1 MLDLNFEI
9 HFKKLPLWKG
19 VLEKRSIPEFYPFS
33 LGWNERGY
41 ICQTTPKEIVQQLV
55 KSYSKKDYQ
64 FITSPP
70 GTSSWGNSRGDIAL
84 EYIRNSFG
92 SLDGKKVLDI
102 GGGTT
107 YIGEK
112 LISIDNVAEYTIMDP
127 TLSNKPFTPKIKIF
141 REYFTTET
149 CPKENFDLIVSMNC
163 FEHVPDPTDF
173 LHALRQLLQRKNGK
187 AILLFPDTEKQLRNG
202 DFNVILHEH
211 LSYFTRESFINL
223 ADSCGLEIID
233 CISDEDSFSF
243 TLGVKQKFTHD
254 VRTIDKILF
263 KAAEQFA
270 QNFEYFNNLVTSFIN
285 DNKKVAFHGAC
296 NGLNNLLALC
306 KFPKKFYDQIYVFD
320 GDENKID
327 KYLSVC
333 PNPVI
338 GAYDSRYREID
349 YVIVS
354 AMSFYD
360 QIRDFLIS
368 YHGIDSDNIHSLYPF
383 KNE

>member
-1 MLDLNFEI
+1 MFDIGFEI

-19 VLEKRSIPEFYPFS
+19 VRGELCIPEVYPFS
-33 LGWNERGY
+33 LGWNELGY
-41 ICQTTPKEIVQQLV
+41 ICQTTPKEIVQQVV

-70 GTSSWGNSRGDIAL
+70 GTSSWGNVRANIAL

-92 SLDGKKVLDI
+92 SLDGQKVLDI

-112 LISIDNVAEYTIMDP
+112 VISVDNVAEYTIMDP
-127 TLSNKPFTPKIKIF
+127 TLNSKPYNPKIKMF

-149 CPKENFDLIVSMNC
+149 CPKEKFDLIVSMNC

-187 AILLFPDTEKQLRNG
+187 AILLFPDTERQLRNG
-202 DFNVILHEH
+202 DFNVIVHEH

-223 ADSCGLEIID
+223 ADSCGVEIID
-233 CISDEDSFSF
+233 FISDEDLFFF
-243 TLGVKQKFTHD
+243 TLGVKQQFTHD
-254 VRTIDKILF
+254 VRSIDNILF
-263 KAAEQFA
+263 KAAEKFV
-270 QNFEYFNNLVTSFIN
+270 QNIEYFNYLVTSFIN

-306 KFPKKFYDQIYVFD
+306 KFPKNFYDQIYVFD

-338 GAYDSRYREID
+338 GTYDSRYREID
-349 YVIVS
+349 CVIVS
-354 AMSFYD
+354 AMSYYD

-368 YHGIDSDNIHSLYPF
+368 YHGINSQHIYPLYPF

>member
-1 MLDLNFEI
+1 MLDMNFEI
-9 HFKKLPLWKG
+9 HFKNLPLWKG
-19 VLEKRSIPEFYPFS
+19 VLEEPTIPELYPFS

-41 ICQTTPKEIVQQLV
+41 ICQTTPKEIVQQVV
-55 KSYSKKDYQ
+55 KSYSKEDYQ

-70 GTSSWGNSRGDIAL
+70 GTSSWGNSRANIAL

-92 SLDGKKVLDI
+92 SLESKKVLDI

-112 LISIDNVAEYTIMDP
+112 LISMDNIAEYTIMDP
-127 TLSNKPFTPKIKIF
+127 TLRNKPSTPKINFF

-149 CPKENFDLIVSMNC
+149 CPKEKFDLIVSMNC
-163 FEHVPDPTDF
+163 FEHVPDPVDF
-173 LHALRQLLQRKNGK
+173 LHALRQLLQRKKGK

-211 LSYFTRESFINL
+211 LSYFTRESFTNL
-223 ADSCGLEIID
+223 AGSCGLEIID
-233 CISDEDSFSF
+233 CISKEDLFFF
-243 TLGVKQKFTHD
+243 TLELKQKFTHD
-254 VRTIDKILF
+254 IRTIDKILF

-306 KFPKKFYDQIYVFD
+306 KFPKKFYDHIYIFD
-320 GDENKID
+320 GDEKKIG

-333 PNPVI
+333 PNPVMS
-338 GAYDSRYREID
+338 ADDSRYREIHG
-349 YVIVS
+349 VIIS

-360 QIRDFLIS
+360 QIKDFLIS
-368 YHGIDSDNIHSLYPF
+368 YHGINPDHINSVYPF

>member
-19 VLEKRSIPEFYPFS
+19 ALEEPSIPEFYPFS
-33 LGWNERGY
+33 LGWNNHGY
-41 ICQTTPKEIVQQLV
+41 ICQTTPKEILQQVV

-70 GTSSWGNSRGDIAL
+70 GNSSWGNSRGNIAL

-92 SLDGKKVLDI
+92 SLDGKKLLDI

-112 LISIDNVAEYTIMDP
+112 LISMDNVAEYTIMDP
-127 TLSNKPFTPKIKIF
+127 TVCNKSSTSKINIF
-141 REYFTTET
+141 REYFTTKT
-149 CPKENFDLIVSMNC
+149 YPKENFDLIVSMSC
-163 FEHVPDPTDF
+163 LEHVLDPTDF
-173 LHALRQLLQRKNGK
+173 LRALRQLLQRKNNK

-211 LSYFTRESFINL
+211 INYFTIGSFTNL
-223 ADSCGLEIID
+223 TNSCGLEIID
-233 CISDEDSFSF
+233 CISDKDSCFF
-243 TLGVKQKFTHD
+243 TLGVKQKVTHN

-270 QNFEYFNNLVTSFIN
+270 QNFDYFNNLVTSLIN

-306 KFPKKFYDQIYVFD
+306 KFHKKFYDQIYVFD
-320 GDENKID
+320 GDEKKLANIYRYARILLWALMIQDIKKSIM
-327 KYLSVC
+327 LS
-333 PNPVI
+333 
-338 GAYDSRYREID
+338 YRLCRFMMKLEI
-349 YVIVS
+349 
-354 AMSFYD
+354 F
-360 QIRDFLIS
+360 
-368 YHGIDSDNIHSLYPF
+368 
-383 KNE
+383 